1 MANFQAATLWYQIK
15 PMLKHQFILPALVVL
30 GFLSSC
36 STPESLRS
44 FDSETWKEDRY
55 GCEGKRGELADDF
68 EDIRK
73 ELYGQKEYV
82 LRNLLGKP
90 DSEELLERSQRIYF
104 YYLEPG
110 TQCSDRSALSEANRV
125 EVRINSLGKVSE
137 VTYKE
142 PFKAAKAD

>member
-1 MANFQAATLWYQIK
+1 
-15 PMLKHQFILPALVVL
+15 MLKRLFIIPGLIVMGLL
-30 GFLSSC
+30 DSC
-36 STPESLRS
+36 STPESLQN

-55 GCEGKRGELADDF
+55 ACEGKREELVDDF
-68 EDIRK
+68 EAIRK
-73 ELYGQKEYV
+73 ELYGKKEYV

-104 YYLEPG
+104 YYIEPG
-110 TQCSDRSALSEANRV
+110 TQCSDRSSLSEANRV

-142 PFKAAKAD
+142 PVEQQSQI

>member
-1 MANFQAATLWYQIK
+1 MFKRL
-15 PMLKHQFILPALVVL
+15 LILPGLVVMGL
-30 GFLSSC
+30 LNSC
-36 STPESLRS
+36 GTPESLQS
-44 FDSETWKEDRY
+44 FDSDTWKEDRY
-55 GCEGKRGELADDF
+55 ACEGKRGELADDF
-68 EDIRK
+68 EEIRK
-73 ELYGQKEYV
+73 ELYGKKEYV

-110 TQCSDRSALSEANRV
+110 TQCADRSALSEANRV

-142 PFKAAKAD
+142 PISAAKP